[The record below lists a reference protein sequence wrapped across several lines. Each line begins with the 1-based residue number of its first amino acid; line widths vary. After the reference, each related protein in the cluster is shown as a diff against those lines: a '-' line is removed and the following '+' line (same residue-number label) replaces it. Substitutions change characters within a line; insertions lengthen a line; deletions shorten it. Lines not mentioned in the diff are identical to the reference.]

1 MCDRRNMKQVKA
13 ITGEETAML
22 LCFYRMTKGR
32 LPWQEN
38 IRAETKKWEAEQS
51 GYVKEWFCQGE

>member
-1 MCDRRNMKQVKA
+1 MKQVKV
-13 ITGEETAML
+13 ITGEENAML